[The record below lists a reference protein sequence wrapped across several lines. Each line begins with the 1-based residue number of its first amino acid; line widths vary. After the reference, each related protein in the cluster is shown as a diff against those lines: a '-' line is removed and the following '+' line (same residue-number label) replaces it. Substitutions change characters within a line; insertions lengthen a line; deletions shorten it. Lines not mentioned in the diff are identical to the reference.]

1 MSETNQVKA
10 EARKLVEAMPD
21 DVTWDEFARMV
32 YERRTIEQSRADVAE
47 GRVVSTDR
55 LREKFGLER

>member
-10 EARKLVEAMPD
+10 EARKLFEAMPD
-21 DVTWDEFARMV
+21 DVTWIEFARMV